1 MRPHVGAKRIRS
13 SGPGFQIW
21 ALPFLLL
28 GWVLQLFRITGPSL
42 RGDEG
47 FSWMVAR
54 MDVGAILRFI
64 WEAREP
70 HSPLPF
76 LWMKA
81 WMLGAGDS
89 ELTLRFHSAF
99 ATFLIL
105 PLAGV
110 WLYWITRKPLMGAM
124 GIALVGMHPYI
135 IWLAQDARP
144 YGTLAFWGLFQSMIL
159 WRALRANRLQGWI
172 AYGLASAL
180 ALYYHY
186 AMLFVLPLQGML
198 TLLLWR
204 HRWRGWILSAIAIGI
219 MWAPGAVLA
228 YHALAPY
235 RGTALQA
242 PPPADAAAQVLR
254 VFTVGWTG
262 DGWPARLAVGG
273 ALILAG
279 SAVFRLLRRSRKT
292 GIWMLGHLS
301 VPILA
306 TWLASQGRAVF
317 APHYMAAGLPFWI
330 TLIALGGWGLSAL
343 RPSWL
348 QVIPW
353 WMLAVGFAQSLW
365 HHYALPQ
372 YAKSPPV
379 RELVSF
385 LRQKA
390 APGDHIL
397 ITFPD
402 PVFPYYYRGDIPWS
416 MLPATQPFH
425 PEEVQE
431 RLKELA
437 QRHPR
442 IWLLPVHLPSWP
454 GSEEVERWLVRHA
467 DLLEVYPFGVLRLM
481 AFRPLPWALQGMQR
495 KEARWADGV
504 ELLGVRVEPTH
515 PSHPGGLL
523 RISTA
528 WRRWGAAPQEHSV
541 FVHLV
546 DGEGR
551 LVAQDDHPV
560 GRGEYPPWAWEPDEV
575 VFERF
580 ELRLPAEIPPGRYL
594 LRMGRYNWE
603 TLIRVPVGDQDFIEI
618 STVEV
623 LP

>member
-1 MRPHVGAKRIRS
+1 
-13 SGPGFQIW
+13 
-21 ALPFLLL
+21 
-28 GWVLQLFRITGPSL
+28 
-42 RGDEG
+42 
-47 FSWMVAR
+47 
-54 MDVGAILRFI
+54 
-64 WEAREP
+64 
-70 HSPLPF
+70 
-76 LWMKA
+76 
-81 WMLGAGDS
+81 
-89 ELTLRFHSAF
+89 
-99 ATFLIL
+99 
-105 PLAGV
+105 
-110 WLYWITRKPLMGAM
+110 
-124 GIALVGMHPYI
+124 
-135 IWLAQDARP
+135 
-144 YGTLAFWGLFQSMIL
+144 
-159 WRALRANRLQGWI
+159 
-172 AYGLASAL
+172 
-180 ALYYHY
+180 
-186 AMLFVLPLQGML
+186 
-198 TLLLWR
+198 
-204 HRWRGWILSAIAIGI
+204 
-219 MWAPGAVLA
+219 
-228 YHALAPY
+228 
-235 RGTALQA
+235 
-242 PPPADAAAQVLR
+242 
-254 VFTVGWTG
+254 
-262 DGWPARLAVGG
+262 
-273 ALILAG
+273 
-279 SAVFRLLRRSRKT
+279 
-292 GIWMLGHLS
+292 
-301 VPILA
+301 
-306 TWLASQGRAVF
+306 
-317 APHYMAAGLPFWI
+317 
-330 TLIALGGWGLSAL
+330 
-343 RPSWL
+343 
-348 QVIPW
+348 
-353 WMLAVGFAQSLW
+353 
-365 HHYALPQ
+365 
-372 YAKSPPV
+372 V

-504 ELLGVRVEPTH
+504 ELLGVRVEPDH